1 MFNGTFGWIWITLG
15 FAWGAAL
22 GLGFLNPDHL
32 GGYASPR
39 RRLLRLGHI
48 AMIALGVLNVLFW
61 LGARRLALGSWEATT
76 ASAGLAAGAVL
87 MPAFCALAAWR
98 PAFARLFPLP
108 VVSLVAAGSAISI
121 AAVRAAMVA
130 QGGMP

>member
-1 MFNGTFGWIWITLG
+1 MYNGAIGWIGITLG
-15 FAWGAAL
+15 FVWGAAL

-48 AMIALGVLNVLFW
+48 AMIALGVLNVVFW
-61 LGARRLALGSWEATT
+61 TGAPRLALGSWEATT
-76 ASAGLAAGAVL
+76 ASAGLAAGALL

-108 VVSLVAAGSAISI
+108 VMCLVTAGIAISI
-121 AAVRAAMVA
+121 AAVRAAMAA